1 MTIQMRAQ
9 WNGFEAGQVVSTLSG
24 SEETRLIGLGL
35 ARSYTAGM
43 DGYTPTFSAAEK
55 IAGKGLVSAHG
66 IAGGAGKRGVA
77 QVGQSNERSGARNW
91 AGPGSVAT
99 DVTFDGLGLAD
110 PIAPSVSALGSVI
123 PHLHARLRNRG
134 WSLQWR
140 NCAVGGSSFIKQWA
154 GQATQWA
161 ANAAFFGQR
170 ASLGTGDAGDYG
182 DVIVDSGRVFRC
194 KVGRPRYA
202 TNASGVAIPSGS
214 GATNIDYIITPT
226 ATQVT
231 GATKPA
237 AFATAAVND
246 DIVDNTITW
255 TCVATSV
262 GSMAAFKVLRSGD
275 FGFDPLGLLARTK
288 TNLDAISGVSERWV
302 FMANGQSDAQ
312 ASLANQPTIRSWY
325 KQAVESMVDYFVA
338 QGYRVALG
346 FTCFSP
352 NYTVFADPTYPDQ
365 FATLQLAIND
375 ALTVTYAG
383 NASVIAGGDL
393 YDYWGRTPP
402 TYPEPPAT
410 SIVGANAPHLLA
422 SAYPEYAQVW
432 ADALAAS
439 GKW

>member
-140 NCAVGGSSFIKQWA
+140 NRAVGGSSFIKQWA

-170 ASLGTGDAGDYG
+170 ASLGTG
-182 DVIVDSGRVFRC
+182 GRGRLRRC
-194 KVGRPRYA
+194 DRGQWG
-202 TNASGVAIPSGS
+202 ASF
-214 GATNIDYIITPT
+214 
-226 ATQVT
+226 
-231 GATKPA
+231 A
-237 AFATAAVND
+237 AR
-246 DIVDNTITW
+246 
-255 TCVATSV
+255 SV
-262 GSMAAFKVLRSGD
+262 GHATPRTPVAWPS
-275 FGFDPLGLLARTK
+275 LLAAARP
-288 TNLDAISGVSERWV
+288 ISTTS
-302 FMANGQSDAQ
+302 
-312 ASLANQPTIRSWY
+312 
-325 KQAVESMVDYFVA
+325 
-338 QGYRVALG
+338 
-346 FTCFSP
+346 SP
-352 NYTVFADPTYPDQ
+352 R
-365 FATLQLAIND
+365 L
-375 ALTVTYAG
+375 
-383 NASVIAGGDL
+383 
-393 YDYWGRTPP
+393 PP
-402 TYPEPPAT
+402 R
-410 SIVGANAPHLLA
+410 
-422 SAYPEYAQVW
+422 
-432 ADALAAS
+432 
-439 GKW
+439 